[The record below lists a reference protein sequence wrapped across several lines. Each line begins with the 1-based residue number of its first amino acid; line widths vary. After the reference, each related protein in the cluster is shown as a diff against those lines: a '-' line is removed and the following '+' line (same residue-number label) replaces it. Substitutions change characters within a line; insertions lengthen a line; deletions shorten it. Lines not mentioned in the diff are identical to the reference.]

1 MNRAQTPEKQ
11 MTKLERWFKQLED
24 IGCIV
29 CRNEMG
35 VVSPPD
41 IHHIQRNGRRV
52 DDFHTIP
59 LCPLHHRSG
68 VNSKEYVSRHP
79 WKKEFERRYGT
90 EWELFNQTLEL
101 VEDLKLATSSFERN
115 ES

>member
-1 MNRAQTPEKQ
+1 
-11 MTKLERWFKQLED
+11 MTKLERWYNHLND

-29 CRNEMG
+29 CRNELKG
-35 VVSPPD
+35 VSPPD
-41 IHHIQRNGRRV
+41 IHHIQKNGRRV

-90 EWELFNQTLEL
+90 EWELFKQTQEL
-101 VEDLKLATSSFERN
+101 VEQLKIETSIFERT